1 MCSKK
6 ITLAAVNELKI
17 KEVVG
22 DQKEA
27 TEMVQDKKINQGLF
41 F

>member
-1 MCSKK
+1 MCFKK
-6 ITLAAVNELKI
+6 ITLATVNGLER

-27 TEMVQDKKINQGLF
+27 TEMVQDKKIN
-41 F
+41 